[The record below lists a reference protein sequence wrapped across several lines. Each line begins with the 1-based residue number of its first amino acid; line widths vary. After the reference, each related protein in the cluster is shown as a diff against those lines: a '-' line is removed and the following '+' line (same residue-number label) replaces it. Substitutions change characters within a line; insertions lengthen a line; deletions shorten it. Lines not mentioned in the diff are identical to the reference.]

1 MKNPYAGL
9 SVLWLTIALS
19 SSMFLGQTKRPHAI
33 VAVRFCPQTAN
44 RPPNYGKEFSRRA
57 QQKLDNQYCRYERK
71 LLKEVWEDKQF
82 ESSTPLPESSITVRT
97 IPASESKAIWFLVAP
112 IASGFAYLSWA
123 KKAELNEESAHYEL
137 EGYKTEIKL
146 IGVNARNERD
156 FKATSINSNWDKQ
169 RVKAKHI
176 SVDAV
181 QDKLKRQTEVQ
192 DKTHASALKQ
202 YDLAD
207 SEMSKKIAENQ
218 RDKLKADK
226 ESQKLLNIK
235 NDGHVTTN
243 DSNNQQLIN
252 QLVDALKQHEEGW
265 LYAIIKNSKPL
276 WLIGSQGSGKTNTAG
291 CIAIIRQYCF
301 SAPIYQLIDR
311 HATGENWKV
320 WQLLNAQIK
329 AESESE
335 IGQALEDACERW
347 LARIKE
353 VPKQKQQLIIDE
365 FTNLKKIPSCKEAA
379 MTFFSMHLTDTRKAK
394 EFFIGINHYFTNEST
409 VEGTFEA
416 RKAGTIQI
424 KKFSANGETPL
435 SRVQIVHGLVD
446 NNGNELEEVEG
457 TLPNWFEAVQI
468 YNHFNGKPID
478 L

>member
-1 MKNPYAGL
+1 MKKMGIGIGAIAAILWILPLVGNRDIFPETRICFRVQQVLKQENIGFL
-9 SVLWLTIALS
+9 SCDSNQRVGIILS
-19 SSMFLGQTKRPHAI
+19 SIFDDLDKNDIEFHQKVATDKITKHFGSNLQQTQLSTLGAI
-33 VAVRFCPQTAN
+33 A
-44 RPPNYGKEFSRRA
+44 
-57 QQKLDNQYCRYERK
+57 
-71 LLKEVWEDKQF
+71 
-82 ESSTPLPESSITVRT
+82 SSI
-97 IPASESKAIWFLVAP
+97 ASIVCFSEAESK
-112 IASGFAYLSWA
+112 
-123 KKAELNEESAHYEL
+123 
-137 EGYKTEIKL
+137 
-146 IGVNARNERD
+146 R
-156 FKATSINSNWDKQ
+156 
-169 RVKAKHI
+169 
-176 SVDAV
+176 
-181 QDKLKRQTEVQ
+181 
-192 DKTHASALKQ
+192 
-202 YDLAD
+202 
-207 SEMSKKIAENQ
+207 
-218 RDKLKADK
+218 KADK
-226 ESQKLLNIK
+226 NNEYQNKRVEILQAEANANLNLFGFDKNAATRQRELNNEAHILSISEIQKETSK
-235 NDGHVTTN
+235 NDLETLENKVKMQKALHNAKVKGESTKET
-243 DSNNQQLIN
+243 NNQQLIN

-265 LYAIIKNSKPL
+265 LYTIIKNNKPL
-276 WLIGSQGSGKTNTAG
+276 WLIGSQGSGKTNTAA

-301 SAPIYQLIDR
+301 DAPVYQLIDR

-379 MTFFSMHLTDTRKAK
+379 MKFFSMHLTDTRKAK

-435 SRVQIVHGLVD
+435 PRIQIVHGLVD

-468 YNHFNGKPID
+468 YDHFNGKPIEF
-478 L
+478 